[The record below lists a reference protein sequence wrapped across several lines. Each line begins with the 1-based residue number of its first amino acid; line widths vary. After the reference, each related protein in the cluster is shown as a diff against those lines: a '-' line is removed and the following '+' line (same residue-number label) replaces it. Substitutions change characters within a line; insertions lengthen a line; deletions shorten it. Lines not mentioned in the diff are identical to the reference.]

1 MDEVAAYGA
10 LVRVVAVNVRRE
22 LVQRRLRLGRRR
34 ACAVRL
40 PARAQ
45 QHELLPEAPSRQAVE
60 EEVGG
65 MVYVHELV
73 AHRLAD
79 VVDVVL
85 VLRARPVGSADE
97 EDDAGRDTEQEAE
110 RGTQAHRRHLHQRL
124 VLRPA
129 RQGLLLAH
137 ALHVQ

>member
-10 LVRVVAVNVRRE
+10 LVRVIPVNVRRE
-22 LVQRRLRLGRRR
+22 LVQRRLRFGRRR

-45 QHELLPEAPSRQAVE
+45 QHELLPEAPSRQAVQ

-65 MVYVHELV
+65 MVHVHELV

-85 VLRARPVGSADE
+85 MLGARPVGSADE
-97 EDDAGRDTEQEAE
+97 EDDAGRDTEQETE
-110 RGTQAHRRHLHQRL
+110 RGTEAHRRHLHQCL
-124 VLRPA
+124 ILRPA
-129 RQGLLLAH
+129 RKWLVLAH
-137 ALHVQ
+137 ALHIQ